1 MILSQQL
8 PPGARL
14 IEADLAER
22 FGVSRIPVREAL
34 HLLEATGLVE
44 VVPRKGARVAVVD
57 GTDIMYIQE
66 LRIAIEGYTAEA
78 AALRR
83 GPEDIE
89 ELSRCVEMGLTA
101 SKSGDTVG
109 AAMWHRDFHL
119 AMERAAKNPYL
130 HLVLNPLRQRTEMV
144 FSVLLEQRGSLLA
157 WEQHGRLRDAIAS
170 ADPARGRIAMESHIR
185 EAMSHWV
192 A

>member
-109 AAMWHRDFHL
+109 AANAAPILPPRDGAGREEPVFAPGPQSAPPAHRDG
-119 AMERAAKNPYL
+119 
-130 HLVLNPLRQRTEMV
+130 VLGT
-144 FSVLLEQRGSLLA
+144 S
-157 WEQHGRLRDAIAS
+157 
-170 ADPARGRIAMESHIR
+170 
-185 EAMSHWV
+185 
-192 A
+192 